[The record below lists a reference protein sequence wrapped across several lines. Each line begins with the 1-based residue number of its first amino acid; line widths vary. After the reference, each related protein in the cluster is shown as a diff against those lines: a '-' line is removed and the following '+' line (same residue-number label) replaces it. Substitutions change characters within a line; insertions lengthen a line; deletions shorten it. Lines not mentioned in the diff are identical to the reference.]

1 MSARPFGGLRPVG
14 CRVPFGHHGSSGAA
28 GTRSADAKFTN
39 SGFAASLQ
47 GFVPLAGWGLVHG
60 SPRSTSPGSPGFLP
74 PWGLPL
80 PWPRSPLDA
89 ESSSQVLRARSR
101 SGFLFPVLQSF
112 KEPGSRPGLSRGC
125 LPLRGFRPRPVF
137 RRLPERSTGV
147 GAFSLVNAPPSF
159 SVRLHCVDY
168 ALLPKISDESE
179 ISPWLRYAAY
189 RPPTKRG

>member
-1 MSARPFGGLRPVG
+1 VRDPVSRIRCLGSRSRMSARPFGGLRPVG

-147 GAFSLVNAPPSF
+147 GPMPTQETLQPPFIRLITVLCSGKYPDPGKFSL
-159 SVRLHCVDY
+159 
-168 ALLPKISDESE
+168 
-179 ISPWLRYAAY
+179 
-189 RPPTKRG
+189 